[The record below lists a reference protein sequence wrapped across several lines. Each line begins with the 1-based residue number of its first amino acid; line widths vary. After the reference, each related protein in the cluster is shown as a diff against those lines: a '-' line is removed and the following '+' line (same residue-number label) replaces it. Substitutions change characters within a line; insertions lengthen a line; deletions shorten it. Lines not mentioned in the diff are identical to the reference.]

1 MGIRANQVLKSCT
14 KNLISYTTFCM
25 KSNFVTVH
33 CYLGARAII
42 EQAMGSG
49 TSKVKAG
56 DKKKGEIDRMVR
68 VTCGPQSMCCPNQ
81 LGLTGACQSCECGA
95 RG

>member
-1 MGIRANQVLKSCT
+1 
-14 KNLISYTTFCM
+14 M

-33 CYLGARAII
+33 CSVGARA

-81 LGLTGACQSCECGA
+81 LGLTGVASVVQEGNVLWFYD
-95 RG
+95 G